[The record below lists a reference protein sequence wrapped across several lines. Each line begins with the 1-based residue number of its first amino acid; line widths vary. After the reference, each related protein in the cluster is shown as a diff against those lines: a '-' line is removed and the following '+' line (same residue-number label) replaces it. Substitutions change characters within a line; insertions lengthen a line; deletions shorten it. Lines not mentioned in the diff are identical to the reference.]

1 MGFTLPAWYTKEES
15 HQAEFAGIAEQMDEL
30 HQRGHTEYEDR
41 MLHHILDC
49 RYDRQRQTILISN
62 EDPERFC
69 ESIGSAVVDRMEE
82 SGVLLKCDW
91 HSFRDR
97 K

>member
-1 MGFTLPAWYTKEES
+1 
-15 HQAEFAGIAEQMDEL
+15 MDEL

-49 RYDRQRQTILISN
+49 RYDRQRQTILTSN

-82 SGVLLKCDW
+82 SGVPLKCDW
-91 HSFRDR
+91 QSFRER